1 MEAAKGCNK
10 DITART
16 QVICD
21 RCDGKRAEPGTTY
34 STCSTCK
41 GTGQVLIFF
50 FLHTNL
56 QCGHLKQVTWK
67 KIAQSQHFL
76 KRMIFKFFA
85 NRPITFINFKGFES
99 FQQLCCWALNVIGQF
114 TKKYLR
120 VFCFQKMLWWDNL
133 KCPSLSVHTVTL
145 YLSKVRTGLLD

>member
-41 GTGQVLIFF
+41 GTGQVL
-50 FLHTNL
+50 
-56 QCGHLKQVTWK
+56 
-67 KIAQSQHFL
+67 
-76 KRMIFKFFA
+76 M
-85 NRPITFINFKGFES
+85 
-99 FQQLCCWALNVIGQF
+99 GQ
-114 TKKYLR
+114 
-120 VFCFQKMLWWDNL
+120 WDNLLL

-145 YLSKVRTGLLD
+145 YLSTVRTGLLD

>member
-50 FLHTNL
+50 LRTNL
-56 QCGHLKQVTWK
+56 QCGHSNQVTGRRLPN
-67 KIAQSQHFL
+67 HN
-76 KRMIFKFFA
+76 IF
-85 NRPITFINFKGFES
+85 
-99 FQQLCCWALNVIGQF
+99 
-114 TKKYLR
+114 
-120 VFCFQKMLWWDNL
+120 
-133 KCPSLSVHTVTL
+133 
-145 YLSKVRTGLLD
+145 

>member
-41 GTGQVLIFF
+41 GTGEVLIFF
-50 FLHTNL
+50 LRTNL
-56 QCGHLKQVTWK
+56 QCGHSDQVTWK

-76 KRMIFKFFA
+76 KQMIFKFFA
-85 NRPITFINFKGFES
+85 NRPVTFINFKGFES
-99 FQQLCCWALNVIGQF
+99 FQQLC
-114 TKKYLR
+114 
-120 VFCFQKMLWWDNL
+120 
-133 KCPSLSVHTVTL
+133 S
-145 YLSKVRTGLLD
+145 

>member
-41 GTGQVLIFF
+41 GTGEVLIFF
-50 FLHTNL
+50 FTHKLTVWTL
-56 QCGHLKQVTWK
+56 KPGHLEEDY
-67 KIAQSQHFL
+67 
-76 KRMIFKFFA
+76 
-85 NRPITFINFKGFES
+85 PITTFSETND
-99 FQQLCCWALNVIGQF
+99 FQ
-114 TKKYLR
+114 
-120 VFCFQKMLWWDNL
+120 VFCKQTNNIHKFQR
-133 KCPSLSVHTVTL
+133 V
-145 YLSKVRTGLLD
+145 

>member
-41 GTGQVLIFF
+41 GTGEVTVHRFF
-50 FLHTNL
+50 E
-56 QCGHLKQVTWK
+56 
-67 KIAQSQHFL
+67 
-76 KRMIFKFFA
+76 
-85 NRPITFINFKGFES
+85 FES
-99 FQQLCCWALNVIGQF
+99 VNCIATV
-114 TKKYLR
+114 
-120 VFCFQKMLWWDNL
+120 M
-133 KCPSLSVHTVTL
+133 SLL
-145 YLSKVRTGLLD
+145 

>member
-41 GTGQVLIFF
+41 GTGEVLIFF
-50 FLHTNL
+50 FYGQTYCVDTQTRSLGRRLPDHN
-56 QCGHLKQVTWK
+56 
-67 KIAQSQHFL
+67 
-76 KRMIFKFFA
+76 IF
-85 NRPITFINFKGFES
+85 
-99 FQQLCCWALNVIGQF
+99 
-114 TKKYLR
+114 
-120 VFCFQKMLWWDNL
+120 
-133 KCPSLSVHTVTL
+133 
-145 YLSKVRTGLLD
+145 

>member
-41 GTGQVLIFF
+41 GTGEVLIFF
-50 FLHTNL
+50 FFTFKLIVQTL
-56 QCGHLKQVTWK
+56 KPGHLEEDC
-67 KIAQSQHFL
+67 S
-76 KRMIFKFFA
+76 
-85 NRPITFINFKGFES
+85 ITVFSERND
-99 FQQLCCWALNVIGQF
+99 FQ
-114 TKKYLR
+114 
-120 VFCFQKMLWWDNL
+120 VFCKQTNNIIL
-133 KCPSLSVHTVTL
+133 
-145 YLSKVRTGLLD
+145 

>member
-41 GTGQVLIFF
+41 GTGQVLIFVF
-50 FLHTNL
+50 FFTHKLTVRTL
-56 QCGHLKQVTWK
+56 KPGHLEEDC
-67 KIAQSQHFL
+67 
-76 KRMIFKFFA
+76 
-85 NRPITFINFKGFES
+85 PITTFSEMND
-99 FQQLCCWALNVIGQF
+99 FQ
-114 TKKYLR
+114 
-120 VFCFQKMLWWDNL
+120 VFCKQTNNIHKFQR
-133 KCPSLSVHTVTL
+133 V
-145 YLSKVRTGLLD
+145 